1 MEFYVCLDVL
11 DHFGV
16 ALGWDSFV
24 LVVVVSVVEG
34 VSYGDS
40 FYDGWLELCGVFAP
54 LFYCVVF
61 YEGFVDFCAE
71 GGEGLFFKVLGVGVV
86 FDC

>member
-11 DHFGV
+11 DGFGV
-16 ALGWDSFV
+16 AVGGNSFV

-34 VSYGDS
+34 VAYGDS
-40 FYDGWLELCGVFAP
+40 FYDGWWELCGVFAP
-54 LFYCVVF
+54 LFDCVVF

-71 GGEGLFFKVLGVGVV
+71 CGEGLLF
-86 FDC
+86 

>member
-11 DHFGV
+11 DGFGV
-16 ALGWDSFV
+16 AVGGDSFV

-34 VSYGDS
+34 VAYGDS
-40 FYDGWLELCGVFAP
+40 FYDGWWELCGVFAP

-71 GGEGLFFKVLGVGVV
+71 GGEGLFF
-86 FDC
+86 

>member
-11 DHFGV
+11 DGLCV
-16 ALGWDSFV
+16 AVGWDSFV

-34 VSYGDS
+34 VAYGDS
-40 FYDGWLELCGVFAP
+40 FYDGWWEFGGVFAP

-61 YEGFVDFCAE
+61 YECFVDFCAE
-71 GGEGLFFKVLGVGVV
+71 GGEGLFF
-86 FDC
+86 

>member
-34 VSYGDS
+34 VAYGDS
-40 FYDGWLELCGVFAP
+40 FYDGCWELCGVFAP

-71 GGEGLFFKVLGVGVV
+71 GGEGLFF
-86 FDC
+86 